1 MSFEAIAQDRL
12 IQSQVQSLPEM
23 VRELSKYEV
32 PPGFR
37 KPASLQGVYKGT
49 YVQMTLVTDE

>member
-23 VRELSKYEV
+23 VRELSKYEIPNWV
-32 PPGFR
+32 QEACQAIG
-37 KPASLQGVYKGT
+37 SL
-49 YVQMTLVTDE
+49 